1 MPVKRDRLIHFQVN
15 VPIIHIILEYPSVNM
30 LYWLVR
36 VFLLEG
42 RTGTDRHVISDL
54 YCSSV
59 VQRWPCYITYPVLA
73 LQDVGHPDGG
83 PLQKV
88 CDRLEVPVPRRHD
101 VLLHRHQVDQRP
113 PGVVLVCYS
122 VVS

>member
-1 MPVKRDRLIHFQVN
+1 MSILMSVSIFCQKLEFVNLVMSMLNVK
-15 VPIIHIILEYPSVNM
+15 P
-30 LYWLVR
+30 
-36 VFLLEG
+36 
-42 RTGTDRHVISDL
+42 
-54 YCSSV
+54 